1 MRVSRATVA
10 LIALVVVSC
19 GGHPGPPSIAVGS
32 TSDRESML
40 VASLYAAALRFYG
53 SAAHVASVPDPVNGL
68 DSATVRV
75 APGFTGQLL
84 ARFQPDAI
92 ARSDAQVYRAVVA
105 ALPEGVAAG
114 DYTTSAGDK
123 PALAVTEQ
131 TAGAWSGRDVTS
143 VVRNCDEVVAGA
155 LPAARTPSKIGP
167 CTMPKPREFANSTA
181 LFGALKAG
189 QINAAW
195 TTEAAPNNPSELVVL
210 SDKTAL
216 VRAENLVPLYRRNE
230 LNDEQVLALNE
241 VAGVLDT
248 GSLVDMRRQVAEGID
263 PGAVA
268 EAWLGAH
275 PLGH

>member
-1 MRVSRATVA
+1 MRVNRAAVG

-19 GGHPGPPSIAVGS
+19 GGHPGPPPIAVGA
-32 TSDRESML
+32 TSDPEAKL
-40 VASLYAAALRFYG
+40 VASLYAAALRSYG
-53 SAAHVASVPDPVNGL
+53 SPARVASVPDPVNGL
-68 DSATVRV
+68 DSAAVSV

-84 ARFQPDAI
+84 ARFEPDAT
-92 ARSDAQVYRAVVA
+92 ARSEAQVYRAVVA

-131 TAGAWSGRDVTS
+131 TAAAWGGRDVTAA
-143 VVRNCDEVVAGA
+143 VRNCDKLVAGG
-155 LPAARTPSKIGP
+155 LPGARPPSKIGS
-167 CTMPKPREFANSTA
+167 CTMPEPREFADSTA

-189 QINAAW
+189 QINVAW
-195 TTEAAPNNPSELVVL
+195 TSEAAPNNPAQVVVL

-230 LNDEQVLALNE
+230 LGDQQVLALNE

-248 GSLVDMRRQVAEGID
+248 GSLVDMRRQVLEGKD
-263 PGAVA
+263 PEAVA
-268 EAWLGAH
+268 AAWLGAH

>member
-1 MRVSRATVA
+1 MRVSRAAVA

-32 TSDRESML
+32 TSDPESTL

-53 SAAHVASVPDPVNGL
+53 SPAHVATEPDPVNGL

-84 ARFQPDAI
+84 ARFEPDAS
-92 ARSDAQVYRAVVA
+92 ARADAQVYRAVVA

-123 PALAVTEQ
+123 PALAVTAQ
-131 TAGAWSGRDVTS
+131 TAAVWGGRDVTS
-143 VVRNCDEVVAGA
+143 AVRNCDKVVAGA
-155 LPAARTPSKIGP
+155 LPSASTPSKIGP
-167 CTMPKPREFANSTA
+167 CTLPKPREFANSTA
-181 LFGALKAG
+181 LFDALKAG
-189 QINAAW
+189 QISAAW

-230 LNDEQVLALNE
+230 LSDQQVLALNE

-248 GSLVDMRRQVAEGID
+248 GSLVDMRRQVAAGKD

-268 EAWLGAH
+268 DAWLGAH